1 MFEEALLRFAVAA
14 ALAAVIGID
23 RELRSKPAGLRTN
36 IVVGVAAAA
45 FTYAGAEL
53 FNGGDPTRVSSEIVS
68 GIGFLGGGAIF
79 AMGTEPRG
87 LTTAAALWGAAAI
100 GVVSGLGE
108 FAVASA
114 LVGVTLAALI
124 PLDWT
129 VEKLLERRARQ
140 AVHYRIVLPSVDG
153 LEAVVDL
160 IEERGF
166 DEHPVEVVALQDRVL
181 LDIRV
186 EGGSDELDAL
196 TAALRERPD
205 LVVIT
210 DRTPEGTRT

>member
-14 ALAAVIGID
+14 GLAALIGID

-53 FNGGDPTRVSSEIVS
+53 FGGGDPTRVSSQIVS

-100 GVVSGLGE
+100 GVVAGLGM
-108 FAVASA
+108 FAVAGA
-114 LVGVTLAALI
+114 LVIVTVAALI

-140 AVHYRIVLPSVDG
+140 SVHYRIVIPNPDG
-153 LEAVVDL
+153 LQPVMDL

-166 DEHPVEVVALQDRVL
+166 DEHPVEVVALQDRLL
-181 LDIRV
+181 LDVRV
-186 EGGSDELDAL
+186 EGQSEDLEAL
-196 TAALRERPD
+196 TEALRGRQD